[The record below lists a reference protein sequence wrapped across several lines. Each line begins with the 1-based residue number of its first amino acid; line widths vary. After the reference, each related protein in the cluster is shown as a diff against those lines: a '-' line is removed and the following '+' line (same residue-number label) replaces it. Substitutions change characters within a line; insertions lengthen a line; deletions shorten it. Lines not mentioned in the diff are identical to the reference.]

1 MSWLHAVF
9 AYAAAAAL
17 SIEVVLQCSLYLIL
31 HV

>member
-9 AYAAAAAL
+9 AYAAAAL

-31 HV
+31 HA